1 MKWEPPGH
9 RFDVLVLGSGI
20 AGATLAAHL
29 SGRRKVAILERELLL
44 GSQTTGRSA
53 AMFLPS
59 YGGQKVRPLTRASRG
74 FFNAPPK
81 GFDARILTPRAAL
94 HIARTASLGKL
105 HQLAAELATARALT
119 REQARALVPILRPS
133 SVAAGLL
140 ETDAGDLDVA
150 SLHSGFLRACRE
162 TGGVTVADVGDVD
175 IRRLGSLWRVRTG
188 KGDFLAPVLVNAA
201 GAWADA
207 TAQAAGLALKGLGP
221 LRRTVLLTD
230 PPAKPGFADW
240 PTVKDINERFYFR
253 PYSSSLL
260 VTACDETPSPP
271 CDAQADIFD
280 VAYAVARFEFATSQ
294 RVRRVNLRWAGLRTF
309 APDRAPVI
317 GWSEEAE
324 GFFWLAG
331 LGGVGIQTSP
341 AVGRLAASILL
352 RQPTPS
358 DLIEHG
364 VRPELYAPSRFRGA
378 GSPVAVNADAVSG

>member
-1 MKWEPPGH
+1 
-9 RFDVLVLGSGI
+9 
-20 AGATLAAHL
+20 
-29 SGRRKVAILERELLL
+29 
-44 GSQTTGRSA
+44 
-53 AMFLPS
+53 
-59 YGGQKVRPLTRASRG
+59 
-74 FFNAPPK
+74 
-81 GFDARILTPRAAL
+81 
-94 HIARTASLGKL
+94 
-105 HQLAAELATARALT
+105 
-119 REQARALVPILRPS
+119 
-133 SVAAGLL
+133 
-140 ETDAGDLDVA
+140 
-150 SLHSGFLRACRE
+150 
-162 TGGVTVADVGDVD
+162 
-175 IRRLGSLWRVRTG
+175 
-188 KGDFLAPVLVNAA
+188 
-201 GAWADA
+201 
-207 TAQAAGLALKGLGP
+207 
-221 LRRTVLLTD
+221 VLLTD

-240 PTVKDINERFYFR
+240 PTVKDIDERFYFR